1 VKVPP
6 RSIQNRQPPRP
17 PSEPDGAIAVVGE
30 GGDDHSIIA

>member
-17 PSEPDGAIAVVGE
+17 PSEPDGAMAVVGAA
-30 GGDDHSIIA
+30 GDDQPIIA